1 MKKHEKLIAPLI
13 AIVLGILLGT
23 LIIIISGRSPILM
36 FSSLIRSLTGID
48 LSRPGPI
55 NLRYFGEFIVTS
67 MPIILSGLA
76 IGFAYRTGLFN
87 IGCEGQVMIGGAFA
101 AVAGILLKL
110 PPVVHAVACLLAG
123 GLAGALWAFL
133 PGLLKVKK
141 NISEVVTGIML
152 NYVALYIGNICIK
165 ALPNSTLDKT
175 APLPKGALL
184 SSSLLSGLTRNS
196 RLNWGILVVILAVFA
211 YWLIIEKTTFGYSL
225 RATGFNKD
233 GAKYAGM
240 NVSKNVISA
249 IMISGFLAGLAG
261 AVMTLGTF
269 GFGRVLSAAE
279 GYGFDGIAVALV
291 GGCNAIGILLSGL
304 LFGLL
309 KVAQPAL
316 QSMSVPKDIAVI
328 ISSAI
333 IMFVAMQNGIMGV
346 IYSLTDK
353 FHKERS
359 VSK

>member
-1 MKKHEKLIAPLI
+1 MKKHEKIIAPLI

-23 LIIIISGRSPILM
+23 LIIMASGRSPVLM
-36 FSSLIRSLTGID
+36 FSSLLKSLTGID
-48 LSRPGPI
+48 LLKPGPL
-55 NLRYFGEFIVTS
+55 NLRYFGEFIVFS

-87 IGCEGQVMIGGAFA
+87 IGCEGQVIVGGAMA
-101 AVAGILLKL
+101 AAAGVLLKL
-110 PPVVHAVACLLAG
+110 PPVIHVLACLLAG

-133 PGLLKVKK
+133 PGLLRVRK

-152 NYVALYIGNICIK
+152 NYVAQHMSNYWIK
-165 ALPNSTLDKT
+165 ALPGSTQART
-175 APLPKGALL
+175 ADLPAGALL
-184 SSSLLSGLTRNS
+184 KSPLLSSLTKNS
-196 RLNWGILVVILAVFA
+196 RLNWGIIVVIVAVFL
-211 YWLIIEKTTFGYSL
+211 YWIIIEKTTFGFGL
-225 RATGFNKD
+225 RATGYNKE
-233 GAKYAGM
+233 GARYAGM
-240 NVSKNVISA
+240 KVSKNVISA

-261 AVMTLGTF
+261 AIMTLGTF
-269 GFGRVLSAAE
+269 GYGRVLSAAE

-353 FHKERS
+353 FHKERG